1 MGWAWVETHYY
12 PFGLTMSGI
21 SSKAAGM
28 VENKKKWNAGSELN
42 TDFDINLYET
52 YFRSLDPQ
60 IGRFWQI
67 DPKPTIDMS
76 LYSSMDNNPILHND
90 PLGDKVRYKGKD
102 LDNAIRIL
110 EKKLGG
116 MYEVKL
122 TKVKD
127 KYGFTKQ
134 AKLVQTKSF
143 DAKKLTTEQKN
154 FVSEFNRAET
164 NSAIVRQE
172 FVSGRAC
179 GLGDWESGKVD
190 MNDISAMDKDKGGP
204 TALSTYSHEVIEQ
217 LEKAKMGLLPN
228 QEGTGKQF
236 GDAHKEGIKSENFVS
251 GTKRDDKTQVFT
263 DPTGQKIQVS
273 IYYDMNGNAV
283 IKKTKIN

>member
-1 MGWAWVETHYY
+1 MT
-12 PFGLTMSGI
+12 GI
-21 SSKAAGM
+21 SSKAAGSL
-28 VENKKKWNAGSELN
+28 ENKRSKYNGYELN
-42 TDFDINLYET
+42 TDFDLNLYESFYRT
-52 YFRSLDPQ
+52 HDQQ

-67 DPKPTIDMS
+67 DPKPTVDIS

-90 PLGDKVRYKGKD
+90 PLGDKIRYKGED

-116 MYEVKL
+116 MYKVKL
-122 TKVKD
+122 TNVKD

-134 AKLVQTKSF
+134 ATLVKTKSF
-143 DAKKLTTEQKN
+143 DANKLTTEQKN
-154 FVSEFNRAET
+154 FVSEYNRAET
-164 NSAIVRQE
+164 NSATVRQE
-172 FVSGRAC
+172 FVTGRKC

-190 MNDISAMDKDKGGP
+190 MNDISAMDKVKGGP

-228 QEGTGKQF
+228 QDGTGKQF
-236 GDAHKEGIKSENFVS
+236 GDAHKEGIKSEDFVS
-251 GTKRDDKTQVFT
+251 GTKRDDKTQIFT
-263 DPTGQKIQVS
+263 EPSGQKIQVS
-273 IYYDMNGNAV
+273 IYYDMDGNAV